1 MTTSTLPNTSVGS
14 SSPTSRRRIALFI
27 AVVLSLG
34 WLGPVI
40 DRGADLADGE
50 SGPGQLIWILAPIA
64 TALMLRWKGGDG
76 FADAGLRPA
85 YRQNRLWY
93 ELSSAFYP
101 TIMLLAIGG
110 GIAANYFDVVD
121 GAPARF
127 AVLAAIGL
135 LTVFPAALA
144 EEFGWRGYLTP
155 RLEAHGTNRLTN
167 HLIVGTVW
175 ATWHLPYLTA
185 FWDYTDES
193 IVTLA
198 PRLVI
203 GCMAA
208 SVVYGE
214 IRLRTGSVWPA
225 VVMHATSNAVAY
237 ALLDDEVLTQ
247 LEPTP
252 WLFSP
257 GITGMTVIVL
267 TTILAA
273 IVYRL
278 PRPTE

>member
-50 SGPGQLIWILAPIA
+50 SGPGQLIWILAPIGA
-64 TALMLRWKGGDG
+64 ALMLRWKGGDG
-76 FADAGLRPA
+76 FDDAGLRPA
-85 YRQNRLWY
+85 YRRNRLWY

-101 TIMLLAIGG
+101 TIMLVAVGAG
-110 GIAANYFDVVD
+110 VAANHYDVVD

-127 AVLAAIGL
+127 AVLAAVGL

-155 RLEAHGTNRLTN
+155 RLEAHGVSRLTN
-167 HLIVGTVW
+167 HLIVGAVW
-175 ATWHLPYLTA
+175 GTWHLPYLTA

-193 IVTLA
+193 LGTLA
-198 PRLVI
+198 PRVVF

-208 SVVYGE
+208 SVLYGE
-214 IRLRTGSVWPA
+214 IRIRTGSVWPA
-225 VVMHATSNAVAY
+225 VLMHTTSNAVAY
-237 ALLDDEVLTQ
+237 ALLDGKVLTQ

-257 GITGMTVIVL
+257 GIAGMTIIVL
-267 TTILAA
+267 TTIVAA
-273 IVYRL
+273 VVHRL
-278 PRPTE
+278 PHSGQ